1 MFFFLVFHV
10 VAEEKTFGLKNKN
23 KSKKVQQ
30 KIDQIKSAAN
40 HMDKEAMKKAA
51 AKKAAAEEKRMA
63 AILKAQNDAL
73 MAGSVVIKQKE
84 VPPGVDPKSIV
95 CEYFRANRCN
105 KGNKCKFAHDLKVEM
120 KAAKINMFED
130 VRDSAKESAPKEES
144 MDEWDADKLAQV
156 VDSKQDV
163 VNRNLPTKI
172 VCKHF
177 LDAIENSKYGW
188 FWECP
193 NGGKKC
199 MYRHALPEGY
209 VLKRDRKRLEEE
221 KEKGPTLEELI
232 ERERN
237 RIGVGTPVNEATFAA
252 WMRRKR
258 RAAARKRL
266 QDAAAREVA
275 IKQGK
280 EKMSGREAF
289 MQNPNMHDG
298 DAEADEGDEFDAT
311 ELNNDDEPAEGAAE
325 EAPDDTPMKVWET
338 NEYQLR
344 EDDDAADA
352 ADLAILQAAKA
363 EAKAKY
369 DAMSAQKAKEKA
381 EKGDNDDDDDDDD
394 DDNDDNDDDADDADD
409 DDEDDNADDDDDN
422 DDDDNDDAADD
433 NDAGE
438 QQAAASSSTSA
449 AAPAAAIDASVFAGQ
464 NLDELPDFSD
474 DEA

>member
-1 MFFFLVFHV
+1 
-10 VAEEKTFGLKNKN
+10 
-23 KSKKVQQ
+23 
-30 KIDQIKSAAN
+30 
-40 HMDKEAMKKAA
+40 MDKEAMKKAA

-73 MAGSVVIKQKE
+73 MQSSVTIKQKE
-84 VPPGVDPKSIV
+84 VPPGVDPKSVV
-95 CEYFRANRCN
+95 CEFFRANRCN
-105 KGNKCKFAHDLKVEM
+105 KGNKCKFAHDLKAELKV
-120 KAAKINMFED
+120 AKINVFED
-130 VRDSAKESAPKEES
+130 VRDAKDTAPTNEADT
-144 MDEWDADKLAQV
+144 MDDWDVDKLAQV

-163 VNRNLPTKI
+163 ANRNLPTKI

-177 LDAIENSKYGW
+177 LEAIENNKYGW

-237 RIGVGTPVNEATFAA
+237 KIGVGTPVNDATFAA

-266 QDAAAREVA
+266 QDAAAREAA

-289 MQNPNMHDG
+289 TQNPNMHHADDDG
-298 DAEADEGDEFDAT
+298 EEGDEFDAT
-311 ELNNDDEPAEGAAE
+311 ELKDDEPPADGAV

-338 NEYQLR
+338 NEYELR
-344 EDDDAADA
+344 EDDEAADA
-352 ADLAILQAAKA
+352 ADLAILHAAKA

-369 DAMSAQKAKEKA
+369 DAMSAQRAKDKA
-381 EKGDNDDDDDDDD
+381 ENGDDDDDDDD
-394 DDNDDNDDDADDADD
+394 ADDNDDNDDNDDDDDDNNGNDD
-409 DDEDDNADDDDDN
+409 DDDNNDDDDNDAGDDNADDDDDGN
-422 DDDDNDDAADD
+422 NNDDDNDNEGTQKAASST
-433 NDAGE
+433 
-438 QQAAASSSTSA
+438 AAASSSS
-449 AAPAAAIDASVFAGQ
+449 AAPAPAIDASVFAGQ

-474 DEA
+474 DDEEK